1 MANTIN
7 SKRVL
12 IPTSLETPPELPA
25 DAQLRQ
31 LQGATMGTHW
41 TVKLMVSGS
50 ISPAYLQLGIER
62 QLAQVVA
69 QMSHWE
75 SHSNL
80 CKFNHAAAGTWHV
93 LPAEFFQV
101 LDYALYL
108 AQQTAG
114 AYDPSIGKLVDLWG
128 FGPKSKPQTMPN
140 ANAIAAAMQDAG
152 WQRVQVDRLLRRVRQ
167 PGGLSLDL
175 SSIAKGYAV
184 DQVARWLQSQ
194 GVVSYLIE
202 VGGELRGYGIKQDQ
216 QPWWVELEHPA
227 TQAAQGSAAAN
238 DSSTILA
245 LHGWAIATSGDYR
258 QQIQLG
264 DRNFSHSI
272 DPRSGYPL
280 THSVASV
287 TVLHA
292 ECMVADALATALM
305 VMGLKQGM
313 AYAEEWRLA
322 CRFISKTKDGYR
334 ESMSQAMRLMLS

>member
-1 MANTIN
+1 MTRPTDPPA
-7 SKRVL
+7 KRAPSVL
-12 IPTSLETPPELPA
+12 V
-25 DAQLRQ
+25 R
-31 LQGATMGTHW
+31 H
-41 TVKLMVSGS
+41 
-50 ISPAYLQLGIER
+50 
-62 QLAQVVA
+62 QLALSLQ
-69 QMSHWE
+69 
-75 SHSNL
+75 
-80 CKFNHAAAGTWHV
+80 FGT
-93 LPAEFFQV
+93 
-101 LDYALYL
+101 L
-108 AQQTAG
+108 AQAPLHRS
-114 AYDPSIGKLVDLWG
+114 A
-128 FGPKSKPQTMPN
+128 
-140 ANAIAAAMQDAG
+140 
-152 WQRVQVDRLLRRVRQ
+152 LLRH
-167 PGGLSLDL
+167 
-175 SSIAKGYAV
+175 
-184 DQVARWLQSQ
+184 QVARWLQSQ

-227 TQAAQGSAAAN
+227 TLAAQGSAAAN

-245 LHGWAIATSGDYR
+245 LHGWSIATSGDYR

-280 THSVASV
+280 THSLASV

-334 ESMSQAMRLMLS
+334 ESMSPAMRLMLS